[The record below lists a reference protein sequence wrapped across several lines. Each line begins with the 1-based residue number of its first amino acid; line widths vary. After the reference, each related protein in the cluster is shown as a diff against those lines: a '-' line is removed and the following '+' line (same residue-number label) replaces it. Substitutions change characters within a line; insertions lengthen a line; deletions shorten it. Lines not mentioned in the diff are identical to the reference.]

1 VLILKLRRSR
11 VRNDG
16 VRSVVPLVRTKTRKY
31 GPVLDEKALSV
42 KTDWLVSGANS
53 SGKTRWITRVHTEA
67 PGIWRKHPAIMLRA
81 HMPLSAWGEDERVK
95 AFVAAKGEHW
105 GKLRT
110 WERTERL
117 ISWVEQTRAVVLID
131 DAHLLTGRKA
141 DIMVQVVRGAGR
153 VVATTTTEG
162 RIPITL
168 RMALQSREPEHIHL
182 DSDAPYDMTTV
193 IAWMVAVLATAAGA
207 WPVAAVVGGLHLL
220 GRGARSAKQS

>member
-1 VLILKLRRSR
+1 MLILKLRHGR
-11 VRNDG
+11 VRKDG
-16 VRSVVPLVRTKTRKY
+16 VQSVIPLLRTKSRKY

-53 SGKTRWITRVHTEA
+53 SGKTRWITRLHTEA
-67 PGIWRKHPAIMLRA
+67 PGIWRKHPVILLRA
-81 HMPLSAWGEDERVK
+81 HMPLSAWAEDDRIK
-95 AFVAAKGEHW
+95 AFVAQNGEHW
-105 GKLRT
+105 TKLRT
-110 WERTERL
+110 WERTARL
-117 ISWVEQTRAVVLID
+117 ITWVEQNRAAVLID

-168 RMALQSREPEHIHL
+168 RMALQARNPEYVHL
-182 DSDAPYDMTTV
+182 DSDAPYDMTAA
-193 IAWMVAVLATAAGA
+193 IAWMIAVVATAAGA

>member
-1 VLILKLRRSR
+1 
-11 VRNDG
+11 
-16 VRSVVPLVRTKTRKY
+16 
-31 GPVLDEKALSV
+31 
-42 KTDWLVSGANS
+42 
-53 SGKTRWITRVHTEA
+53 
-67 PGIWRKHPAIMLRA
+67 
-81 HMPLSAWGEDERVK
+81 MPLSAWAEDERIK
-95 AFVAAKGEHW
+95 TFVEEKGERW
-105 GKLRT
+105 NKLRT

-117 ISWVEQTRAVVLID
+117 IEWVEKNRAAVLID

-153 VVATTTTEG
+153 VVTTTTTEG

-168 RMALQSREPEHIHL
+168 RMALQAREPEHIHL

>member
-1 VLILKLRRSR
+1 MRSKWTPALCLSGR
-11 VRNDG
+11 V
-16 VRSVVPLVRTKTRKY
+16 T
-31 GPVLDEKALSV
+31 
-42 KTDWLVSGANS
+42 
-53 SGKTRWITRVHTEA
+53 
-67 PGIWRKHPAIMLRA
+67 LRA
-81 HMPLSAWGEDERVK
+81 WAEDERIK
-95 AFVAAKGEHW
+95 AYVEEKGERW
-105 GKLRT
+105 NKLRT
-110 WERTERL
+110 WERTDRL
-117 ISWVEQTRAVVLID
+117 IAWVEKNRAAVLID

-153 VVATTTTEG
+153 VVTTTTTEG

-168 RMALQSREPEHIHL
+168 RIALQSREPEHIHL

>member
-1 VLILKLRRSR
+1 MLTLKLRRGR

-16 VRSVVPLVRTKTRKY
+16 VHSVVPLVRTKTRKY

-53 SGKTRWITRVHTEA
+53 SGKTRWITRVHTQA

-81 HMPLSAWGEDERVK
+81 RMPLSAWAEDERVK
-95 AFVAAKGEHW
+95 SYVEGKGERW
-105 GKLRT
+105 EKLRT

-117 ISWVEQTRAVVLID
+117 ILWIEQTRTVVLID
-131 DAHLLTGRKA
+131 DAQVLTGRKA
-141 DIMVQVVRGAGR
+141 DIMEQAVRGAGR
-153 VVATTTTEG
+153 VDTTTRTEG

>member
-1 VLILKLRRSR
+1 MLILKLRRGR

-16 VRSVVPLVRTKTRKY
+16 VRSVVPLVRTKSRKF

-53 SGKTRWITRVHTEA
+53 SGKTRWITRLHAVA
-67 PGIWRKHPAIMLRA
+67 PGIWRKHPVIMLRA
-81 HMPLSAWGEDERVK
+81 HVPLSAWAEDDRIR
-95 AFVAAKGEHW
+95 AFVEQNGERW
-105 GKLRT
+105 AKLRT

-117 ISWVEQTRAVVLID
+117 ITWVEKHRAAVLVD

-141 DIMVQVVRGAGR
+141 DIMVQVVRSAGR
-153 VVATTTTEG
+153 VVTTTTTEG

-168 RMALQSREPEHIHL
+168 RMALQAREPEHIHL

>member
-1 VLILKLRRSR
+1 MLVLKLRRGR

-16 VRSVVPLVRTKTRKY
+16 VRSVVPLVRTKSRKY
-31 GPVLDEKALSV
+31 GPVLDERALSI

-53 SGKTRWITRVHTEA
+53 SGKTRWITRVHTQA
-67 PGIWRKHPAIMLRA
+67 AGIWRKHPAIMLRA
-81 HMPLSAWGEDERVK
+81 HMPLSAWAEDERIK
-95 AFVAAKGEHW
+95 AHVEQNGERW
-105 GKLRT
+105 NKLRT

-117 ISWVEQTRAVVLID
+117 ISWVEANRAAVLID

-153 VVATTTTEG
+153 VVTTTTSEG

-168 RMALQSREPEHIHL
+168 RMALQARSPEYVHL
-182 DSDAPYDMTTV
+182 DSDAPYDMTAV
-193 IAWMVAVLATAAGA
+193 IAWMIAVIATAAGA